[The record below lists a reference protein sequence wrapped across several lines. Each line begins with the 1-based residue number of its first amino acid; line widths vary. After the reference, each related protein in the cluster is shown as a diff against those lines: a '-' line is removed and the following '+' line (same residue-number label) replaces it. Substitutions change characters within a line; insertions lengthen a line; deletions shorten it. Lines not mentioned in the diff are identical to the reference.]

1 MFSSY
6 RTVNTLAV
14 GYENLSVNS
23 VWGNNVFWRPCDRSL
38 WYIPIIKPTR
48 CTNYSNLFLELNST
62 CFGQFLCPSSGVF
75 SLYTQQWYMSYRF
88 ADSLWAGANAP
99 VEFHS
104 KNKFEKIVHLVC
116 FLLLFCFNLYCGGFI
131 LFCNV
136 CMCVCVGFVMRVFV
150 RVF

>member
-104 KNKFEKIVHLVC
+104 KNKFEKLVHLV
-116 FLLLFCFNLYCGGFI
+116 GFI
-131 LFCNV
+131 AVAQLV
-136 CMCVCVGFVMRVFV
+136 EALRYKSEGRGFDSRWCHWIFSLT
-150 RVF
+150 